1 MINKKNFLN
10 QYWKK
15 KGLIIKPKKFFSWD
29 RTHCMIPTPIY
40 LGGDNY
46 RIFFGTRNYNNQ
58 SSITYAEISLGK
70 KVAVLKYFK
79 KQSLIKGKL
88 GAFDDNGVLPSCI
101 IREKSFYLMY
111 YIGWKPQITTRY
123 SLIAGLA
130 ISKNGKI
137 FKRYSESPIL
147 NTNQNEP
154 YSILTA
160 PFVIKIRKNK
170 WFMWYVSCKYWKNKD
185 FPVYD
190 IKYSTSKD
198 GLNWVQKQQTCINL
212 KTGERAIARPYVIY
226 KNKIFRMW
234 YSYEKKV
241 GTYKIGYAV
250 SKDGVKWK
258 RHDNRIKF
266 INEKVSKTD
275 SEMKEYSSIVEH
287 NERIFMFY
295 NGNNYGKFGIEC
307 AELIK

>member
-1 MINKKNFLN
+1 LINKKKILN

-15 KGLIIKPKKFFSWD
+15 KGLIIKPKKFFSWN

-101 IREKSFYLMY
+101 IREKGFYLMY

-170 WFMWYVSCKYWKNKD
+170 WFMWYVSCKYWKNKWPIFID
-185 FPVYD
+185 EFKNDENGVNL
-190 IKYSTSKD
+190 YSFIEI
-198 GLNWVQKQQTCINL
+198 LNKNMTEKEVIVCDAGSAIYVPCQNL
-212 KTGERAIARPYVIY
+212 KL
-226 KNKIFRMW
+226 KLNQIF
-234 YSYEKKV
+234 
-241 GTYKIGYAV
+241 
-250 SKDGVKWK
+250 D
-258 RHDNRIKF
+258 D
-266 INEKVSKTD
+266 
-275 SEMKEYSSIVEH
+275 
-287 NERIFMFY
+287 FY
-295 NGNNYGKFGIEC
+295 NSFTTSIFSFP
-307 AELIK
+307 